1 MKRFFAIPVLS
12 CLLCACGVQDRTVSV
27 TNDSPVDRHLETV
40 GVSFDELGIRGLTA
54 ENAVVMTAEGA
65 QIPSQ
70 VITGDDGGQALI
82 FQADL
87 KAGESGNFVVSK
99 GVREVFDTLVNSRYV
114 PERKDDYEYE
124 NNLVLGRIY
133 GPALEGPRT
142 FGPDI
147 FIKNTPALVFDRWL
161 AGRDFHRNH
170 GEGMDCY
177 MVGKTLGGGSCAPVS
192 DGRVCTGDNYATQ
205 KRLCN
210 GPVRTAA
217 EFTWSELEFGG
228 AAVTVKRSLSLDAN
242 TRLVHWT
249 ASFEASG
256 KDSLDV
262 VVGAV
267 LHDVKSIVY
276 GRDYISFT
284 ELASDSRELVND
296 DLISIG
302 LILSDRFTA
311 EAAELDGHAVLK
323 FRVKCGETVDY
334 WTASGWNK
342 GGVESPESWN
352 EYMKEQAFAV
362 NNPLKIAIC
371 SVKM

>member
-1 MKRFFAIPVLS
+1 MKRFSVILVLS

-27 TNDSPVDRHLETV
+27 ANETLVDRHAETV
-40 GVSFDELGIRGLTA
+40 SVPLGELGIRGLSA
-54 ENAVVMTAEGA
+54 ENAVVRPVGGE

-70 VITGDDGGQALI
+70 VITDADGKLSLI
-82 FQADL
+82 FQADV
-87 KAGESGNFVVSK
+87 KAGASEEFSVSK
-99 GVREVFDTLVNSRYV
+99 GVREAYDTLVNSRYV

-147 FIKNTPALVFDRWL
+147 FIKNTPALVFDKWL

-177 MVGKTLGGGSCAPVS
+177 MVGKTLGGGSCAPLA
-192 DGRVCTGDNYATQ
+192 DGRIFAGDNYATHR
-205 KRLCN
+205 RLCN
-210 GPVRTAA
+210 GPLRTAA
-217 EFTWSELEFGG
+217 EFTWPEFDIDGS
-228 AAVTVKRSLSLDAN
+228 AVTVKRSLSLDAN

-249 ASFEASG
+249 ASFNAVG

-267 LHDVKSIVY
+267 LHDVVSIVY
-276 GRDYISFT
+276 GNDYISFT

-296 DLISIG
+296 DLISVG
-302 LILSDRFTA
+302 LVLSDRFSA
-311 EAAELDGHAVLK
+311 EAYELDGHAVLK

-342 GGVESPESWN
+342 GGVESLDAWD
-352 EYMKEQAFAV
+352 EYVKEQAYAL
-362 NNPLKIAIC
+362 NNPLTVAVLK
-371 SVKM
+371 K

>member
-1 MKRFFAIPVLS
+1 MKRFSVIPVLS

-27 TNDSPVDRHLETV
+27 ANETLVDRHAETV
-40 GVSFDELGIRGLTA
+40 SVPFSELGIRGLSA
-54 ENAVVMTAEGA
+54 DNAVVKAADGK

-70 VITGDDGGQALI
+70 VVTDADGKLSVI
-82 FQADL
+82 FQADV
-87 KAGESGNFVVSK
+87 KAGASMDFLVSK
-99 GVREVFDTLVNSRYV
+99 GIREAYDTLVNSRYV

-147 FIKNTPALVFDRWL
+147 FIKNTPELVFDKWL

-177 MVGKTLGGGSCAPVS
+177 LVGKTLGGGSCAPLA
-192 DGRVCTGDNYATQ
+192 DGRIFAGDNYATQ
-205 KRLCN
+205 RRLCN
-210 GPVRTAA
+210 GPLRTAA
-217 EFTWSELEFGG
+217 EFTWPEFDIDGS
-228 AAVTVKRSLSLDAN
+228 AVTVKRSLSLDAN

-249 ASFEASG
+249 ASFDAVG

-267 LHDVKSIVY
+267 LHDVVSIVY
-276 GRDYISFT
+276 GNDYISFT

-296 DLISIG
+296 DLISVG
-302 LILSDRFTA
+302 LVLSDRFSA
-311 EAAELDGHAVLK
+311 EACEYDGHAVLK

-342 GGVESPESWN
+342 GGVESLDAWD
-352 EYMKEQAFAV
+352 EYVKEQAYAV
-362 NNPLKIAIC
+362 NNPLTVAVLK
-371 SVKM
+371 K

>member
-1 MKRFFAIPVLS
+1 MKRFFVIPVLS

-27 TNDSPVDRHLETV
+27 TNDSPVDRHCETV
-40 GVSFDELGIRGLTA
+40 AVPFDALGIRGLSA
-54 ENAVVMTAEGA
+54 ENAVVKAADGK

-70 VITGDDGGQALI
+70 VISDADARLSVI
-82 FQADL
+82 FQADV
-87 KAGESGNFVVSK
+87 KAGTSENFVVSK
-99 GVREVFDTLVNSRYV
+99 GVRAVFDTLVNSRYV
-114 PERKDDYEYE
+114 PERKDDYEFE
-124 NNLVLGRIY
+124 NNIVVGRIY
-133 GPALEGPRT
+133 GTALEAPRT

-147 FIKNTPALVFDRWL
+147 FIKNTPEFVFDRWI

-192 DGRVCTGDNYATQ
+192 EAGRIFIGDNYSTY

-210 GPVRTAA
+210 GPLRTAA
-217 EFTWSELEFGG
+217 EFSYDEFDVDGMS
-228 AAVTVKRSLSLDAN
+228 VTAKRGLSLDAN

-267 LHDVKSIVY
+267 LHDVTSIVY
-276 GRDYISFT
+276 GKDYISFT
-284 ELASDSRELVND
+284 ELASDSHETVND

-311 EAAELDGHAVLK
+311 ESCELEGHAVLK
-323 FRVKCGETVDY
+323 FRVKCGETIDY

-342 GGVESPESWN
+342 AGVESPEAWN

-362 NNPLKIAIC
+362 NNPLI
-371 SVKM
+371 VKL

>member
-1 MKRFFAIPVLS
+1 MKRFVAISVLS

-27 TNDSPVDRHLETV
+27 TNDSSVDRHAEM
-40 GVSFDELGIRGLTA
+40 VSVPFDALGIRGLSA
-54 ENAVVMTAEGA
+54 ENAVVKAADGV
-65 QIPSQ
+65 QLPSQ
-70 VITGDDGGQALI
+70 VITDADGQLSII
-82 FQADL
+82 FQADVNSGAH
-87 KAGESGNFVVSK
+87 KTFSIAKGE
-99 GVREVFDTLVNSRYV
+99 RAVFDTLVNSRYV
-114 PERKDDYEYE
+114 PERKDDYEFE

-147 FIKNTPALVFDRWL
+147 FIKNTPELVFDRWL

-192 DGRVCTGDNYATQ
+192 DGRILIGDNYATQ

-210 GPVRTAA
+210 GPLRTAA
-217 EFTWSELEFGG
+217 EFTWPEFEFDD
-228 AAVTVKRSLSLDAN
+228 ATVTVKRSLSLDAN

-276 GRDYISFT
+276 GKDYISFT
-284 ELASDSRELVND
+284 ELASDSREEVND

-311 EAAELDGHAVLK
+311 EPCELDGHAVLK

-342 GGVESPESWN
+342 GGIESPETWN
-352 EYMKEQAFAV
+352 EYMKAQAVAV
-362 NNPLKIAIC
+362 NNPLK
-371 SVKM
+371 VDVLK

>member
-1 MKRFFAIPVLS
+1 MKRFFVIPVLS

-54 ENAVVMTAEGA
+54 ENAVVMTAEGE

-124 NNLVLGRIY
+124 NNLILGRIY

-192 DGRVCTGDNYATQ
+192 DGLVCTGDNYATQ
-205 KRLCN
+205 RRLCN
-210 GPVRTAA
+210 GPLRTAA

-228 AAVTVKRSLSLDAN
+228 TAVTVKRSLSLDAN

-276 GRDYISFT
+276 GKDYISFT

-311 EAAELDGHAVLK
+311 EPCELDGHAVLK

-352 EYMKEQAFAV
+352 EYMKEQAVAV
-362 NNPLKIAIC
+362 NNPLI
-371 SVKM
+371 VKVL

>member
-1 MKRFFAIPVLS
+1 MKRFFVIPVLS

-54 ENAVVMTAEGA
+54 ENAVVMTAEGE

-124 NNLVLGRIY
+124 NNLILGRIY

-205 KRLCN
+205 RRLCN

-217 EFTWSELEFGG
+217 EFTWSEFEFGG

-276 GRDYISFT
+276 GKDYISFT

-311 EAAELDGHAVLK
+311 EPCELDGHAVLK

-352 EYMKEQAFAV
+352 EYMKEQAVAV
-362 NNPLKIAIC
+362 NNPLV
-371 SVKM
+371 VKVL